1 MAKIDDKLR
10 SLTPEQI
17 KAFHQEMSRMG
28 MGQKPKQAA
37 TPKAAKP
44 AAKKKTGK

>member
-1 MAKIDDKLR
+1 MAKIDDKIK
-10 SLTPEQI
+10 SLTPEQL
-17 KAFHQEMSRMG
+17 KGFYTELSRMG
-28 MGQKPKQAA
+28 MGQKPKQAV